1 MCKMDAEAPQP
12 ASRRESLTPER
23 SRLHAL
29 FASIEAAAEIGAA
42 LPPEPMRRLLAGI
55 ALTAREGME
64 ATKRAS
70 EVDGRESRGRLLPGF
85 HRATTAVRL
94 RTSPHRLSHTPLCML
109 VSIAACNFSG
119 AFEPPAAHL
128 RQGVFAPPDNGLGP
142 TCPAGT

>member
-1 MCKMDAEAPQP
+1 VIALAELA
-12 ASRRESLTPER
+12 RVTPER
-23 SRLHAL
+23 SRLHA
-29 FASIEAAAEIGAA
+29 FFSSIETAAEIGAA

-55 ALTAREGME
+55 VLAAREGME

-94 RTSPHRLSHTPLCML
+94 HTSPHRLSHTPPCML
-109 VSIAACNFSG
+109 VGIAACNFSG

-128 RQGVFAPPDNGLGP
+128 RQGVFALPDNDPGP
-142 TCPAGT
+142 TCPA

>member
-23 SRLHAL
+23 SRLHAF

-42 LPPEPMRRLLAGI
+42 LPPEPMRRLLAEI

-70 EVDGRESRGRLLPGF
+70 EVD
-85 HRATTAVRL
+85 
-94 RTSPHRLSHTPLCML
+94 
-109 VSIAACNFSG
+109 AA
-119 AFEPPAAHL
+119 
-128 RQGVFAPPDNGLGP
+128 
-142 TCPAGT
+142 